1 MALHYD
7 FADLRLLL
15 VLLRTKSLSAAADE
29 MHLTTSALSL
39 RLKHLEEAF
48 GMKLFERTGKG
59 LLQTPACTVLA
70 REAEKVLAQ
79 SSRLET
85 ALSPYLGGKDAPLR
99 IFANSTGLEN
109 FLCPLMGRFLA
120 LHPDVRCSL
129 SQQRSSLIPEA
140 ILTGEADFGLV
151 GGPQAIPENAP
162 AGVKVVPFVMDHHV
176 VVCRPDHPLA
186 VRTNVAFA
194 ETLHHRYVSLVETAP
209 MTAAMKDRA
218 LAAGAKFEPVLQ
230 APGFSLLIRL
240 VVEAGLVA
248 VVPAS
253 AVASRTDVVCC
264 RLTDEWA
271 ARPLSFVLPAA
282 RMPHPQAEAL
292 LAFAFSPEGVAL
304 RPAEDR

>member
-1 MALHYD
+1 
-7 FADLRLLL
+7 
-15 VLLRTKSLSAAADE
+15 
-29 MHLTTSALSL
+29 
-39 RLKHLEEAF
+39 
-48 GMKLFERTGKG
+48 
-59 LLQTPACTVLA
+59 
-70 REAEKVLAQ
+70 
-79 SSRLET
+79 
-85 ALSPYLGGKDAPLR
+85 
-99 IFANSTGLEN
+99 
-109 FLCPLMGRFLA
+109 MGRFLA

-140 ILTGEADFGLV
+140 VLTGEADFGLV

-162 AGVKVVPFVMDHHV
+162 AGVKVVPYVMDHHV

-186 VRTNVAFA
+186 VRTSVAFV

-209 MTAAMKDRA
+209 MTAAMKEQA
-218 LAAGAKFEPVLQ
+218 LAAGEKFEPVLQ

-253 AVASRTDVVCC
+253 AVADRTDVVCC

-282 RMPHPQAEAL
+282 RMPNPQAEAL